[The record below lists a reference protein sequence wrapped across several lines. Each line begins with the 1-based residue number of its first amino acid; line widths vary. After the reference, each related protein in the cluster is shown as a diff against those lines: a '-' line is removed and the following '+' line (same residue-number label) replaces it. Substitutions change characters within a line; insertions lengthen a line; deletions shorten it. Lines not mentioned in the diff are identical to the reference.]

1 MEVGCVIFGTT
12 PKKEGKRYTKD
23 NGIERCN
30 GVAVWWEFKLPFI
43 LGDIWAAYIEH
54 VTFERFSRC
63 SQFGTD
69 NQNLKIH
76 GLVTTHTSGSVPFS
90 AHSKRM
96 VRLI

>member
-43 LGDIWAAYIEH
+43 LGDIWAAYIGH
-54 VTFERFSRC
+54 VMFEQFSRR
-63 SQFGTD
+63 SQSGAD
-69 NQNLKIH
+69 NWNRQIH
-76 GLVTTHTSGSVPFS
+76 GSLTTHTGGSDPFN
-90 AHSKRM
+90 ALAKRM
-96 VRLI
+96 VRFI